1 MVATFMW
8 KQLLVAGS
16 LSAVLFTVSFLISTW
31 NDKIIQIA
39 GFLSGVAAMTNG
51 VVPYRRKYPS
61 YLLEFIIDSL
71 RLRVV
76 YVY

>member
-1 MVATFMW
+1 MTKGCLNIIDKSAVATGIAKKGRWMVATFMW

-51 VVPYRRKYPS
+51 IVP
-61 YLLEFIIDSL
+61 
-71 RLRVV
+71 
-76 YVY
+76 

>member
-1 MVATFMW
+1 MTKGCLNIIEKSAVATRIAKKGRWMVATFIW

-51 VVPYRRKYPS
+51 IVP
-61 YLLEFIIDSL
+61 
-71 RLRVV
+71 
-76 YVY
+76 